1 MKKSALGLS
10 GGQQQRLCIARALAA
25 EPAIL
30 LMDEPTS
37 ALDPIS
43 TGKIEELIGELK
55 QEITIVIVTHNMQ
68 QATRIADKT
77 AFFYLGELVE
87 YDDTEKSFPRL
98 PISARKII
106 LRADSADFA
115 AQKEEAEKR
124 EKNAAK
130 NAETKKRADTREKR
144 NYVRRLTKRVQE
156 NIIMSIRNK
165 YEAELNLVFNKLLQ
179 MCRTTEI
186 AIEKSVTAL
195 VRRDKE
201 VSREVIAEDKFV
213 DNLEHE
219 IEQDCLKILLMEHP
233 VASDFRDVSAALKM
247 ITDLERIADQA
258 ADISEIALQFG
269 DEKFIKEPEHI
280 ELMAKYAIEM
290 VKDGVQS
297 YVNRDL
303 TLARSL
309 EKRDDK
315 VDELFETVKSDL
327 VALIRADGNNADQ
340 AILFMMI
347 AKYLER
353 IADHAVNI
361 GEWVEYAVTG
371 FHKAG

>member
-1 MKKSALGLS
+1 
-10 GGQQQRLCIARALAA
+10 
-25 EPAIL
+25 
-30 LMDEPTS
+30 
-37 ALDPIS
+37 
-43 TGKIEELIGELK
+43 
-55 QEITIVIVTHNMQ
+55 
-68 QATRIADKT
+68 
-77 AFFYLGELVE
+77 
-87 YDDTEKSFPRL
+87 
-98 PISARKII
+98 
-106 LRADSADFA
+106 
-115 AQKEEAEKR
+115 
-124 EKNAAK
+124 
-130 NAETKKRADTREKR
+130 
-144 NYVRRLTKRVQE
+144 
-156 NIIMSIRNK
+156 MSIRNK
-165 YEAELNLVFNKLLQ
+165 YESELALVFNKLVK
-179 MCRTTEI
+179 MCQATI
-186 AIEKSVTAL
+186 AAIEQSVTAL
-195 VRRDKE
+195 RMRDQALAKE
-201 VSREVIAEDKFV
+201 VMANDREIDASERD
-213 DNLEHE
+213 